1 MSMPRITWAQLP
13 LAARS
18 AVFEATGPVLAARN
32 ASDGVNSAIAARL
45 RTQQGDVFV
54 KGVPLDHP
62 QIRTQQREADINPL
76 LPGSCPRLLWR
87 VCAGG
92 WDLLGFELLDAR
104 RADYQPG
111 SPDLPL
117 VVDALTELSATRT
130 PDVPLK
136 RVEDRW
142 AAYASTDELS
152 LLAGDALLHTD
163 IAPHNVLV
171 NDRAHL
177 IDWAW
182 PTLGPA
188 WVDPAVWVIRLI
200 DAGHTPAPGPKR
212 GLGTCLAG
220 TGRRRRHSVPSLMPT
235 PGCGARSSASQVR
248 HGRRRWPL
256 LRTHGPR
263 IGTLPVARTV
273 ALPGDLVEITTQAST
288 VEICRSTRLMERITI
303 VSSAI

>member
-13 LAARS
+13 SAVRS
-18 AVFEATGPVLAARN
+18 AVFEATGPVLAAQN

-62 QIRTQQREADINPL
+62 QIRTQQREADINPF
-76 LPGSCPRLLWR
+76 LPASCPRLLWR

-117 VVDALTELSATRT
+117 VVAALTELSATPT

-142 AAYASTDELS
+142 AAYASADELP

-171 NDRAHL
+171 NDRAYL

-188 WVDPAVWVIRLI
+188 WVDPAVWLIRLI
-200 DAGHTPAPGPKR
+200 DAGHTPAEAETWAGHLPSWHQASPKALTAFAHANAR
-212 GLGTCLAG
+212 MWSEIECQSGATWTKKMAASAHAWAAHRDLAG
-220 TGRRRRHSVPSLMPT
+220 S
-235 PGCGARSSASQVR
+235 
-248 HGRRRWPL
+248 
-256 LRTHGPR
+256 
-263 IGTLPVARTV
+263 
-273 ALPGDLVEITTQAST
+273 
-288 VEICRSTRLMERITI
+288 
-303 VSSAI
+303 